1 MSSAAGIRFSPY
13 LAVRETHAAVVFLIG
28 DRACKMK
35 KPVDLGFLDFSTEP
49 ARREACHREV
59 ALNRRLAPDVY
70 LGVAD
75 VTGPDGRSCEHLVV
89 MRRMPEERRL
99 STLIATG
106 APVDEELRRIA
117 HLVAAFH
124 GRSERSTDIA
134 AAGSRDA
141 LRARWTASF
150 DQVRPFHGTVL
161 DPRVAPEVER
171 LTLRF
176 LAGREPLFDARL
188 RDNCVV
194 DGHGDLLAD
203 DIFCLPDGPRILD
216 CLEFDDQLR
225 HLDRLDDAAFL
236 AMDLEHLGV
245 PDLAARFLAWYVE
258 FVGDLAPPSL
268 LHHYLAYRA
277 FVRAKVACLRHAQ
290 GDPAAAEQ
298 GRGFTAI
305 THRHLATA
313 AVSLVLVGGPPGT
326 GKSTV
331 AGGLADRLGLTVLS
345 SDRVRKELAGLS
357 PDTPAPAGYR
367 EGIYTPAWTE
377 RTYTQLLTRAERLLA
392 LGESVVLDAS
402 WSNRAERE
410 AAASVARRT
419 ASDLVALRCRTPPD
433 VAATRMRQRRGVS
446 DANET
451 IAAALLT
458 DADPWPEA
466 TVVDTT
472 VPKER
477 AIQRAVE
484 QVRPSPGSGHG
495 WRTARSWSR
504 IESWLGAAGPSPRTN
519 PVRVPPSAGKRRDR
533 PADGKAQNQQHANPR
548 GPRARPYRHPQHPGQ
563 KGNPQHDLDEERE
576 IPYRAPQSVDLV
588 GEEQHEERQPHSDHP
603 KEPQRRAERAPS
615 ARVRQGN
622 PALVPRCR
630 TPAGRLR

>member
-1 MSSAAGIRFSPY
+1 MRSEAGRPVDPY
-13 LAVRETHAAVVFLIG
+13 IAVRETHAAVVLLVW
-28 DRACKMK
+28 DRAYKMK

-49 ARREACHREV
+49 ARMEACHREV

-75 VTGPDGRSCEHLVV
+75 VTGPDGRPCEHLVV

-117 HLVAAFH
+117 HLVGAFH
-124 GRSERSTDIA
+124 SRSERRPDIA

-161 DPRVAPEVER
+161 DSPAAAEVER

-188 RDNCVV
+188 RTGCVV

-245 PDLAARFLAWYVE
+245 PELAARFLAWYVD
-258 FVGDLAPPSL
+258 FVGDPAPPSL

-277 FVRAKVACLRHAQ
+277 FVRAKVACLRHEQ
-290 GDPAAAEQ
+290 SDPAAAEQ
-298 GRGFTAI
+298 ARALTAI

-326 GKSTV
+326 GKSTI
-331 AGGLADRLGLTVLS
+331 AGGLADRLGLTLLS
-345 SDRVRKELAGLS
+345 SDRVRKELAGIS
-357 PDTPAPAGYR
+357 PATPAPAGYQ

-377 RTYTQLLTRAERLLA
+377 RTYAELLTRAERLLA
-392 LGESVVLDAS
+392 HGESVVLDGS
-402 WSNRAERE
+402 WSHRAERE
-410 AAASVARRT
+410 AAASVAHRT
-419 ASDLVALRCRTPPD
+419 ASDLVALRCQTPPD
-433 VAATRMRQRRGVS
+433 QAAARMRRRRDVS
-446 DANET
+446 DADET
-451 IAAALLT
+451 IAAALLI
-458 DADPWPEA
+458 DAHPWPEA
-466 TVVDTT
+466 TVIDTT
-472 VPKER
+472 GPPELAV
-477 AIQRAVE
+477 QHAVE
-484 QVRPSPGSGHG
+484 HVRPAP
-495 WRTARSWSR
+495 A
-504 IESWLGAAGPSPRTN
+504 
-519 PVRVPPSAGKRRDR
+519 DR
-533 PADGKAQNQQHANPR
+533 PWLPR
-548 GPRARPYRHPQHPGQ
+548 RP
-563 KGNPQHDLDEERE
+563 LL
-576 IPYRAPQSVDLV
+576 APD
-588 GEEQHEERQPHSDHP
+588 
-603 KEPQRRAERAPS
+603 
-615 ARVRQGN
+615 
-622 PALVPRCR
+622 
-630 TPAGRLR
+630 

>member
-1 MSSAAGIRFSPY
+1 MSSAASARFSPY
-13 LAVRETHAAVVFLIG
+13 TAVRETHAAVVFLVG
-28 DRACKMK
+28 DSAYKMK
-35 KPVDLGFLDFSTEP
+35 KPVQLGFLDFSTEP

-75 VTGPDGRSCEHLVV
+75 VTRPDGRPCEHLVV

-99 STLIATG
+99 STLIAAG
-106 APVDEELRRIA
+106 APVDEELRCIA
-117 HLVAAFH
+117 RLVAAFH
-124 GRSERSTDIA
+124 GRSERSPDIA

-150 DQVRPFHGTVL
+150 AQVRPFHATVL
-161 DPRVAPEVER
+161 DPAVAVEVER

-188 RDNCVV
+188 RHGCVV

-225 HLDRLDDAAFL
+225 HLDRLDDVAFL

-245 PDLAARFLAWYVE
+245 PELAARFLAWYVD
-258 FVGDLAPPSL
+258 FVGDPAPPSL

-298 GRGFTAI
+298 ARALTAI

-345 SDRVRKELAGLS
+345 SDRVRKELAGIS
-357 PDTPAPAGYR
+357 PATPAPAGYR

-377 RTYTQLLTRAERLLA
+377 RTYAELRTRAERLLA
-392 LGESVVLDAS
+392 HGESVVLDAS
-402 WSNRAERE
+402 WSHRAERE
-410 AAASVARRT
+410 AAASVAHRT
-419 ASDLVALRCRTPPD
+419 ASDLVALRCQTPPD
-433 VAATRMRQRRGVS
+433 VAAARMRRRRDVS
-446 DANET
+446 DADET

-458 DADPWPEA
+458 DAQPWPEA

-472 VPKER
+472 GRTEFAV
-477 AIQRAVE
+477 QRAVE
-484 QVRPSPGSGHG
+484 QVRPAP
-495 WRTARSWSR
+495 A
-504 IESWLGAAGPSPRTN
+504 
-519 PVRVPPSAGKRRDR
+519 DR
-533 PADGKAQNQQHANPR
+533 PWLPR
-548 GPRARPYRHPQHPGQ
+548 RPI
-563 KGNPQHDLDEERE
+563 L
-576 IPYRAPQSVDLV
+576 APD
-588 GEEQHEERQPHSDHP
+588 
-603 KEPQRRAERAPS
+603 
-615 ARVRQGN
+615 
-622 PALVPRCR
+622 
-630 TPAGRLR
+630 